1 MSSHSNYLGAKKCC
15 ATNLAKT
22 VIGPQG
28 AQGAG
33 GPIGSFGYQGATGAP
48 GIQGATGP
56 CCRGPQGYIGSQG
69 ATGPSQWTSMNGIS
83 LKGQGYTG
91 IGVTGQD
98 VLIYGNLLVTGNI
111 DTLPQS
117 TYNTTSVSLNSTS
130 SYSQT
135 FNIRSGPFTATLPL
149 VDASNVGV
157 QFLITNTNAITLAV
171 SVSGT
176 QLIYSSIG
184 GPHVASRSL
193 AEGHSHI
200 FTAIKTT
207 GATTY
212 GWSMV

>member
-15 ATNLAKT
+15 ATNLTKT
-22 VIGPQG
+22 VMGPQG

-33 GPIGSFGYQGATGAP
+33 GPIGPFGNQGATGAQ
-48 GIQGATGP
+48 GFTGATGP

-135 FNIRSGPFTATLPL
+135 FNISSGSFTAILPL

-157 QFLITNTNAITLAV
+157 QFLITNTNATALV
-171 SVSGT
+171 VSSVS
-176 QLIYSSIG
+176 QLIYSTIG
-184 GPHVASRSL
+184 AASSTTRSL
-193 AEGHSHI
+193 PEGHSHI